1 MNRQFVY
8 KNQKKVPSRFGGQ
21 MYYLF
26 FNDGNSS
33 FRTCV
38 DTTFRN
44 FSKWEKLIQ
53 NAKKGD
59 IVKGLVVKSKGLID
73 ADSNPKF
80 GGNIYDPQFSC
91 CGNEM
96 VGMYK
101 DEQICPNCYA
111 KQ

>member
-1 MNRQFVY
+1 MIKKNQFIY
-8 KNQKKVPSRFGGQ
+8 KNQKKVPSRFGGS

-26 FNDGNSS
+26 FNDGERS

-44 FSKWEKLIQ
+44 FHKWERLIK

-59 IVKGLVVKSKGLID
+59 IVNGLVVKSKGLID
-73 ADSNPKF
+73 ADSNPRW
-80 GGNIYDPQFSC
+80 GGNIYQDA
-91 CGNEM
+91 E
-96 VGMYK
+96 K
-101 DEQICPNCYA
+101 